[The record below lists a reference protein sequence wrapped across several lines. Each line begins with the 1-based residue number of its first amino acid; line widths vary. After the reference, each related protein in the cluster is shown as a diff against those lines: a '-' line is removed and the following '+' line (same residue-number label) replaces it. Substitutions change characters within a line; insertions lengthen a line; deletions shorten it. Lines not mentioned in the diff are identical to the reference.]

1 MVRIVQAQRSLIAE
15 VENAIGSG
23 SAEKRIETL
32 RRVTDLFLVSADSY
46 SEPQVDVF
54 DDVISRLA
62 DRIETRARAELANRL
77 APVKNAPTTVVR
89 ALARDQAIEVA
100 GPVLAQ
106 SARLTDE
113 DLLACVQSN
122 SQERLLAI
130 SKRAAISEVVG
141 DALVTRGDKEV
152 VRSVARNDGARF
164 STAGY
169 GKLVEKSA
177 TDEEL
182 AVTVG
187 SRRDISR
194 EHLHA
199 LVCKASEAVYKKIA
213 ASNPA
218 AVSELNQVLFGLTG
232 HTGEVKIERDYT
244 QAKALFESIQ
254 QFGRPVEP
262 AIHEFA
268 KAGKFE
274 EVVVALSTLCRL
286 PIDSVERI
294 MSDKR
299 MDGDLVLILA
309 KASGLSWSTAKLIC
323 ILCRGDSGLS
333 LQDLE
338 NARLSFEKLQ
348 PATAQ
353 RVVRF
358 YQVRQAATANA
369 H

>member
-1 MVRIVQAQRSLIAE
+1 MVRIVEAQRSLIAE
-15 VENAIGSG
+15 VEHAIGSG
-23 SAEKRIETL
+23 SPEKRIETL
-32 RRVTDLFLVSADSY
+32 RRVTDLFLVGAESY
-46 SEPQVDVF
+46 SEPLVDVF

-62 DRIETRARAELANRL
+62 DKIETRARAELANRL

-113 DLLACVQSN
+113 DLLACVRSN

-130 SKRAAISEVVG
+130 TKRSSISEVVG

-152 VRSVARNDGARF
+152 VRAVARNGGARF
-164 STAGY
+164 SNAGY

-177 TDEEL
+177 ADEEL

-187 SRRDISR
+187 SRRDISK

-199 LVCKASEAVYKKIA
+199 LVSKASETVYKRIA
-213 ASNPA
+213 ASNPD
-218 AVSELNQVLFGLTG
+218 AVGELAQVMLGLTG
-232 HTGEVKIERDYT
+232 HTAEVKLERDYT

-254 QFGRPVEP
+254 QLGRPVEP
-262 AIHEFA
+262 AINEFA
-268 KAGKFE
+268 RAGRFE
-274 EVVVALSTLCRL
+274 EIVVALSTLCRL
-286 PIDSVERI
+286 PIESVERI

-299 MDGDLVLILA
+299 VDGDLVLILA

-323 ILCRGDSGLS
+323 ILRRGEGGLS
-333 LQDLE
+333 AQDLE
-338 NARLSFEKLQ
+338 KARISFERLQ

-358 YQVRQAATANA
+358 YQVRQAATGTAN
-369 H
+369 

>member
-1 MVRIVQAQRSLIAE
+1 MVRIVEAQRSLIAE

-23 SAEKRIETL
+23 SPEKRIETL

-46 SEPQVDVF
+46 SEPLVDVF

-77 APVKNAPTTVVR
+77 APVKNAPTTVMR
-89 ALARDQAIEVA
+89 ALARDQEIEVA

-122 SQERLLAI
+122 RQERLLAI
-130 SKRAAISEVVG
+130 SKRASISEAVG
-141 DALVTRGDKEV
+141 DALVTRGDTEV
-152 VRSVARNDGARF
+152 VRSVARNGGARF
-164 STAGY
+164 SNAGY
-169 GKLVEKSA
+169 GRLVDKSA
-177 TDEEL
+177 KDEEL
-182 AVTVG
+182 AITVG
-187 SRRDISR
+187 SRRDISKG
-194 EHLHA
+194 HLHA
-199 LVCKASEAVYKKIA
+199 LVSKASEAVYKRIA
-213 ASNPA
+213 ASNPT
-218 AVSELNQVLFGLTG
+218 AVAELNQVLFSLTG
-232 HTGEVKIERDYT
+232 HIAEAKTERDYT
-244 QAKALFESIQ
+244 QAKELFDSIQ
-254 QFGRPVEP
+254 RSGRPAEP
-262 AIHEFA
+262 AINEFA
-268 KAGKFE
+268 RAGKFE

-299 MDGDLVLILA
+299 ADGDLVLILA

-323 ILCRGDSGLS
+323 MLRRADSGIS
-333 LQDLE
+333 AQDLE
-338 NARLSFEKLQ
+338 KARLSFERLQ